1 MKCYR
6 CGCVLSG
13 NDFCNSCGAE
23 VVVYKK
29 TIRLSNA
36 YYNMGLT
43 KVQVRD
49 LSGAADLLR
58 RSIKFNKRNVDAR
71 NLLGLVYFEMG
82 EAVQAFS
89 EWVISKNIKPEDN
102 IAGRYIKSMQSNPT
116 KLDTINQTIK
126 KFNIALGYAKEGND
140 DLAVIQLKKVLNMN
154 PNLIKG
160 HQLLALLYMKRG
172 DYDRAKKPI
181 IKSLRID
188 NNNALSKKFL
198 NEIENRPDKRRQ
210 ADKDIM
216 PDQPEKAGG
225 RKRFK
230 PEFDTGANEP
240 LSGYDVIIPKNG
252 YKESNSGMLTVLN
265 VIIGMVIGVA
275 VAFFLLTPAKVNA
288 VNLNHKKEVLDLN
301 SQIAGL
307 NSQIADLKSQVDS
320 ANAARD
326 DLQGKIDNANGEKD
340 IMIADYE
347 KLITAVAA
355 YQAHSYV
362 ECAEQLSS
370 ISGIAAADYETR
382 YSESFKNMCATI
394 KEDAY
399 KQAASA
405 AYSEARSLY
414 NSAGTVATWDTVISK
429 LEKCFVYDFKNI
441 DYNDAIGRLS
451 EAYKSRYQCAVSE
464 NAENP
469 AAYKEQAVNGMQ
481 GITDRLTQTEG
492 VSTSAL
498 KKAQDALAELQ
509 AMQ

>member
-6 CGCVLSG
+6 CGCDLSD
-13 NDFCNSCGAE
+13 NNFCNSCGAT

-29 TIRLSNA
+29 VLRLSNA

-58 RSIKFNKRNVDAR
+58 RSIKFNKRNIDAR

-89 EWVISKNIKPEDN
+89 EWVISKNIKPDDN
-102 IAGRYIKSMQSNPT
+102 IAGRYIKSLQSNPT

-126 KFNIALGYAKEGND
+126 KFNIALGYAAEGND
-140 DLAVIQLKKVLNMN
+140 DLAIIQLKKVLNMN

-172 DYDRAKKPI
+172 DYDRAKKPVM
-181 IKSLRID
+181 KSLKID
-188 NNNALSKKFL
+188 NNNALSKKYL
-198 NEIENRPDKRRQ
+198 NEIENHSDRKFTTE
-210 ADKDIM
+210 KDNISKTS
-216 PDQPEKAGG
+216 EKVNT

-230 PEFDTGANEP
+230 PEFDTGSNEP
-240 LSGYDVIIPKNG
+240 LSGYDVIIPKNS

-265 VIIGMVIGVA
+265 VIIGIVIGVA
-275 VAFFLLTPAKVNA
+275 VTFFLLTPAKVNS
-288 VNLNHKKEVLDLN
+288 LTTGHKNEVLDLN
-301 SQIAGL
+301 SQIASL
-307 NSQIADLKSQVDS
+307 NSQIADLKEQVNSAGS
-320 ANAARD
+320 ANAE
-326 DLQGKIDNANGEKD
+326 LQSKIDNANGEKD

-347 KLITAVAA
+347 KLITAMTA
-355 YQAHSYV
+355 YQARSYV

-370 ISGIAAADYETR
+370 ISGIAAEDYETK
-382 YSESFKNMCATI
+382 YSESFKNMCAAI
-394 KEDAY
+394 KDDAY

-414 NSAGTVATWDTVISK
+414 NSASTVDTWDTVISK
-429 LEKCFVYDFKNI
+429 LERCFVYDFKNI

-451 EAYKSRYQCAVSE
+451 EAYKKRYECALSQNV
-464 NAENP
+464 ENP
-469 AAYKEQAVNGMQ
+469 ASYKEQAVSGMQ
-481 GITDRLTQTEG
+481 GIVDKLTAEQG
-492 VSTSAL
+492 ISTSAL
-498 KKAQDALAELQ
+498 KNAQDALAALQ
-509 AMQ
+509 TM

>member
-13 NDFCNSCGAE
+13 NDFCNSCGAT

-29 TIRLSNA
+29 VLRISNT

-58 RSIKFNKRNVDAR
+58 RSIKFNKSNVDAR

-102 IAGRYIKSMQSNPT
+102 IAGRYIKSLQSNPT

-126 KFNIALGYAKEGND
+126 KFNIALGYAREGND
-140 DLAVIQLKKVLNMN
+140 DLAIIQLKKVLNMN

-181 IKSLRID
+181 MKSLKID
-188 NNNALSKKFL
+188 NNNALSRKYL
-198 NEIENRPDKRRQ
+198 NEIERRSDKRQ
-210 ADKDIM
+210 TVNNDNIAKTS
-216 PDQPEKAGG
+216 EKISS

-240 LSGYDVIIPKNG
+240 LSGYDVIIPKNAYG
-252 YKESNSGMLTVLN
+252 ESNSGTLTVLN
-265 VIIGMVIGVA
+265 VIIGIVIGVA
-275 VAFFLLTPAKVNA
+275 VTFFLLTPAKVNSL
-288 VNLNHKKEVLDLN
+288 NTNHKNEVLDLN

-307 NSQIADLKSQVDS
+307 NSQIADLKAQVDGANS
-320 ANAARD
+320 ANAE
-326 DLQGKIDNANGEKD
+326 LQGKIDNANGEKD
-340 IMIADYE
+340 IVIADYE
-347 KLITAVAA
+347 KLITAMTA
-355 YQAHSYV
+355 YQARSYV

-370 ISGIAAADYETR
+370 ISGISAEDYETK
-382 YSESFKNMCATI
+382 YSESFKNMCAAI
-394 KEDAY
+394 KDDAY

-414 NSAGTVATWDTVISK
+414 NSASTVDTWDTVISK
-429 LEKCFVYDFKNI
+429 LERCFVYDFKNI
-441 DYNDAIGRLS
+441 DYNDAVRRLS

-464 NAENP
+464 NVENP
-469 AAYKEQAVNGMQ
+469 ALYKEQAINGMQ
-481 GITDRLTQTEG
+481 GIVDKFTTTEG
-492 VSTSAL
+492 ISSSSL
-498 KKAQDALAELQ
+498 KNAQDALAELQ
-509 AMQ
+509 TM